1 MTVIDFYKKSHVLC
15 DNKSV
20 VWNIQIPS
28 SSLKKKHNYVAYH
41 KCSEAVDAGIVTIDH
56 IGGKQNMSYLLT
68 KPLGP
73 ADYYKFLCEPLFER
87 KS

>member
-1 MTVIDFYKKSHVLC
+1 MQL
-15 DNKSV
+15 
-20 VWNIQIPS
+20 PP

-41 KCSEAVDAGIVTIDH
+41 QCREAVAAGIFAIVHT
-56 IGGKQNMSYLLT
+56 GGKQNMSDLLN

-73 ADYYKFLCEPLFER
+73 ADYYKFLYGPLFGR